1 MIGHVN
7 SQKGIARG
15 KLLAILFVALALV
28 VAGIAF
34 MTRPGQPQQGDAG
47 NPTGYRTTADQFIKL
62 ISQNKADASFALMT
76 EAGKKDVGGIDK
88 WREVISGSF
97 AKSKAE
103 AVFVSDYPLDDP
115 SGVYSGKQPKL
126 ITYRLEMFDATWETS
141 VTVVKDGAIWKVDRI
156 GTELRQ

>member
-15 KLLAILFVALALV
+15 KLLAILFVVAALV
-28 VAGIAF
+28 VTGIVF
-34 MTRPGQPQQGDAG
+34 MTRGGQPQQGEAT

-62 ISQNKADASFALMT
+62 ISQNKADASFLLMT

-141 VTVVKDGAIWKVDRI
+141 VTVVKDGASWKVDRI

>member
-7 SQKGIARG
+7 SQQGIARG
-15 KLLAILFVALALV
+15 KLLAVLFVTLALV
-28 VAGIAF
+28 VAGVAF
-34 MTRPGQPQQGDAG
+34 MTQGNQPQQGDSA

-62 ISQNKADASFALMT
+62 ISGNKADASFALMT

-88 WREVISGSF
+88 WREIINTSF
-97 AKSKAE
+97 AKSKAKP
-103 AVFVSDYPLDDP
+103 VFVSDYPLDDP
-115 SGVYSGKQPKL
+115 SGVYNGKQPKF

-141 VTVVKDGAIWKVDRI
+141 LTIIKDGGSWKVDRI